1 MPTPTPP
8 RDTAAPDDA
17 SRLHVVRTQ
26 AVTAPVVVAVD
37 GPSGSGKSSIS
48 RAAAKALG
56 LAFLDTGAMYR
67 AVTWSAREHGV
78 DLTDAA
84 AVAAHVR
91 AVALRVGTDPA
102 APTIAVVADDGTE
115 TDLTQAVRSREVTG
129 SVSAVA
135 SVPAVRADLILRQ
148 RTLIESACVAPVP
161 GFSPGVVAEGR
172 DITTVV
178 APDAEVR
185 ILLTADEDVRL
196 ARRARQDHGSADAS
210 AVAASRR
217 GIVERDRVDSRTTA
231 FTTAADG
238 VVTVDSTHLDFEGTV
253 SAVLEVVRAAAD
265 TPGGTA

>member
-1 MPTPTPP
+1 MPTPTPAH
-8 RDTAAPDDA
+8 DAARPTLVATD
-17 SRLHVVRTQ
+17 
-26 AVTAPVVVAVD
+26 AVTTPLVVAVD

-48 RAAAKALG
+48 RAAARALG
-56 LAFLDTGAMYR
+56 VAFLDTGAMYR

-78 DLTDAA
+78 DLADAE

-91 AVALRVGTDPA
+91 RVALRVGTDPA
-102 APTIAVVADDGTE
+102 APTVGVVAADGTE
-115 TDLTQAVRSREVTG
+115 TDLTLAVRSPEVTG

-161 GFSPGVVAEGR
+161 GFAPGVVAEGR

-178 APDAEVR
+178 APQAEVR
-185 ILLTADEDVRL
+185 ILLTADESVRL
-196 ARRARQDHGSADAS
+196 ARRARQDLGSADAS
-210 AVAASRR
+210 AVEATRR

-238 VVTVDSTHLDFEGTV
+238 VVTVDSTHLDFDGTV
-253 SAVLEVVRAAAD
+253 QAVLQVVRARSVVAAGVTD
-265 TPGGTA
+265 GAA